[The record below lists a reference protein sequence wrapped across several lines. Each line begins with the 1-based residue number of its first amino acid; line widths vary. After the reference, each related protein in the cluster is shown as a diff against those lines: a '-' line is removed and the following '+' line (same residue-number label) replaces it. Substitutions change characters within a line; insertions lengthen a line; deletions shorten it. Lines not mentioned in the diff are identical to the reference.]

1 MQEIDVSRFE
11 KRITVRRM
19 RRRDIPQVVALQ
31 RKCFPEMAPW
41 TEAQLE
47 NHLRVFPEGQLV
59 VDHAGQVIGSAS
71 SLIVDFDEYDNMH
84 SFNEITDKGSLN
96 NHDPD
101 GEHLYGV
108 EVMVD
113 PDYRDM
119 KVGGRLYDA
128 RRRLAERLNLKSIII
143 AGRMPRYDDHAH
155 KLTPAAY
162 VRAVQ
167 NKKIY
172 DPVLTFQMNN
182 GFVVK
187 RVIPD
192 YLPRDGQSRGNAV
205 LMEWPNIDYRPKT
218 RRHLKTS
225 LPVRICVI
233 QYQMRKLEGFE
244 EFAGQCEYFVDV
256 ASNYGSDFAVFPEL
270 LTTQL
275 LSFLEEKS
283 PYAAARE
290 LAAFTDQYVELF
302 ARLAVSYN
310 INIIAGTHF
319 IRGDGEGAGDDLY
332 NVAFLFKRDGTIEK
346 QYKIHITQNEKK
358 WWGTKPG
365 DAIRVFDTDKGKI
378 GIQICY
384 DVEFPEMS
392 RIQTEMGARIIFT
405 PFCTEDRQGYLRV
418 RYCAQARAIENQV
431 YTVVAGT
438 VGNLPE
444 TENMDVQYAQSA
456 VFTPSDFSFPR
467 DGIAGECTPNVET
480 VIVSDVDLEVLRRH
494 RRNGTVMQLRD
505 RRKDLYALRVSK
517 KARVQEGASTAPA
530 TEPAP
535 ERTGTKDTGKK
546 ISGTG

>member
-19 RRRDIPQVVALQ
+19 RQKDIPQVIELQ
-31 RKCFPEMAPW
+31 KKCFPDMSPW
-41 TEAQLE
+41 KPEQLK
-47 NHLRVFPEGQLV
+47 NHLKVFPEGQFV
-59 VDHAGQVIGSAS
+59 VEHKGKVVGSSS
-71 SLIVDFDEYDNMH
+71 SLIVDFDEYDTMH
-84 SFNEITDKGSLN
+84 SFNDITANGTIS
-96 NHDPD
+96 NHDPE
-101 GEHLYGV
+101 GENLYGI

-113 PDYRDM
+113 PDYRNM
-119 KVGGRLYDA
+119 RVGGRLYDT

-143 AGRMPRYDDHAH
+143 AGRMPGYEEVANRMS
-155 KLTPAAY
+155 PSQY
-162 VRAVQ
+162 VREVRE
-167 NKKIY
+167 KKIY

-182 GFVVK
+182 EFVVK

-192 YLPRDGQSRGNAV
+192 YLPRDGESRGNAV
-205 LMEWPNIDYRPKT
+205 LMEWPNIDYQPKL

-225 LPVRICVI
+225 LPVRVCVI
-233 QYQMRKLEGFE
+233 QYQMRKINGFE
-244 EFAGQCEYFVDV
+244 DFAGQCEYFVDV
-256 ASNYGSDFAVFPEL
+256 ASNYDSDFAVFPEL

-302 ARLAVSYN
+302 AGLAVSYN

-319 IRGDGEGAGDDLY
+319 IKGDGEGEGDDLY

-346 QYKIHITQNEKK
+346 QYKIHVTNNERR
-358 WWGTKPG
+358 WWGTRGG
-365 DAIRVFDTDKGKI
+365 DVVRVFNTDKGKI

-392 RIQTEMGARIIFT
+392 RIQTEMGARLIFV

-418 RYCAQARAIENQV
+418 RNCAQARAIENQV
-431 YTVVAGT
+431 YTVIAGT
-438 VGNLPE
+438 VGNLPD
-444 TENMDVQYAQSA
+444 TENMDVQYAESA

-480 VIVSDVDLEVLRRH
+480 VIVTDLDLEVLRRH
-494 RRNGTVMQLRD
+494 RRSGTVMQLRD
-505 RRKDLYALRVSK
+505 RRSDLYALKVSK
-517 KARVQEGASTAPA
+517 KARGTEA
-530 TEPAP
+530 TEKTGPTTQAEP
-535 ERTGTKDTGKK
+535 TRTQQQHKK

>member
-11 KRITVRRM
+11 KRIAVRRM
-19 RRRDIPQVVALQ
+19 RKKDIPHVIALQ
-31 RKCFPEMAPW
+31 KKCFPTMAPW
-41 TEAQLE
+41 KPEQLE
-47 NHLRVFPEGQLV
+47 NHLRVFPEGQWV
-59 VDHAGQVIGSAS
+59 VDHAGTVIGSAS
-71 SLIVDFDEYDNMH
+71 SLIVDFDEYDTMH
-84 SFNEITDKGSLN
+84 SFNEITGNGTIS
-96 NHDPD
+96 NHDPE
-101 GEHLYGV
+101 GQNLYGI

-113 PDYRDM
+113 PDYRNM
-119 KVGGRLYDA
+119 RVGGRLYDA
-128 RRRLAERLNLKSIII
+128 RRKLAERLNLRSIII
-143 AGRMPRYDDHAH
+143 AGRIPGYEKHADTMSPS
-155 KLTPAAY
+155 KY

-167 NKKIY
+167 NQRLY
-172 DPVLTFQMNN
+172 DPVLTFQLNN

-205 LMEWPNIDYRPKT
+205 LMEWPNIDYQPT
-218 RRHLKTS
+218 LRRHMKTS
-225 LPVRICVI
+225 LPVRVCVI
-233 QYQMRKLEGFE
+233 QYQMRKIAGFE

-319 IRGDGEGAGDDLY
+319 VQGDGEGEGDDLY

-346 QYKIHITQNEKK
+346 QYKIHVTSNEQQ

-365 DAIRVFDTDKGKI
+365 NVIRTFDTDKGKI

-384 DVEFPEMS
+384 DVEFPEVS
-392 RIQTEMGARIIFT
+392 RIQSEQGARIIFA

-418 RYCAQARAIENQV
+418 RYCAQARAIENQL
-431 YTVVAGT
+431 YVVTAGT
-438 VGNLPE
+438 VGNLPD

-456 VFTPSDFSFPR
+456 VFTPSDFAFPR

-480 VIVSDVDLEVLRRH
+480 VIVTDLDLEVLRRH

-505 RRKDLYALRVSK
+505 RRRDLYTLRVSK
-517 KARVQEGASTAPA
+517 KARGDKETMKSAAP
-530 TEPAP
+530 TEAEP
-535 ERTGTKDTGKK
+535 ERPREGERSKVSKHG
-546 ISGTG
+546 

>member
-19 RRRDIPQVVALQ
+19 RKKDIPKVIELQ
-31 RKCFPEMAPW
+31 KACFPGMAPW
-41 TEAQLE
+41 KPEQLE
-47 NHLRVFPEGQLV
+47 NHLRLFPEGQFV
-59 VDHAGQVIGSAS
+59 CEHEGNVIGSSS
-71 SLIVDFDEYDNMH
+71 SLIVDFDEYDTMH
-84 SFNEITDKGSLN
+84 SFNEITANGTLS
-96 NHDPD
+96 NHDPE
-101 GEHLYGV
+101 GENLYGI
-108 EVMVD
+108 EVMVH
-113 PDYRDM
+113 PDYRNM
-119 KVGGRLYDA
+119 RVGKRLYDT
-128 RRRLAERLNLKSIII
+128 RRRLAERMNLRSIII
-143 AGRMPRYDDHAH
+143 AGRIPGYDEHAS
-155 KLTPAAY
+155 KLTPTQY
-162 VRAVQ
+162 VRGVQ
-167 NKKIY
+167 DKRLY
-172 DPVLTFQMNN
+172 DPVLTFQLNN

-192 YLPRDGQSRGNAV
+192 YLPRDGESRGNAV
-205 LMEWPNIDYRPKT
+205 LMEWPNIDYQPKT

-233 QYQMRKLEGFE
+233 QYQMRKINSFE

-275 LSFLEEKS
+275 LSFQEEKT

-302 ARLAVSYN
+302 AQLAVGYN

-319 IRGDGEGAGDDLY
+319 VQGGPQGDELY

-346 QYKIHITQNEKK
+346 QYKVHITQNERQ
-358 WWGTKPG
+358 WWGTSPG
-365 DAIRVFDTDKGKI
+365 DVVRVFDTDKGKI

-392 RIQTEMGARIIFT
+392 RIQAELGARIVFV

-418 RYCAQARAIENQV
+418 RYCAQARAVENQL
-431 YTVVAGT
+431 YVVTAGT
-438 VGNLPE
+438 VGNLPD
-444 TENMDVQYAQSA
+444 TENMDVQYAVSA

-480 VIVSDVDLEVLRRH
+480 VIVTDLDLEVLRRH

-505 RRKDLYALRVSK
+505 RRRDLYSLRVSK
-517 KARVQEGASTAPA
+517 KAKG
-530 TEPAP
+530 AP
-535 ERTGTKDTGKK
+535 ELDTTSPRTQAEPERDISEDGRKK
-546 ISGTG
+546 ISHTG